1 MLPFAIAL
9 THAWA
14 GLYTRGLPADRRTQR
29 REEIDCDLWE
39 HQRLADLQREPVT
52 ATAAAILLRLLLG
65 IPADIVWRLETGA
78 SARSG
83 RVTQMNDTL
92 AMRGLLTVALAI
104 AAFPLVI
111 GILVAVGLNGE
122 MDNAERAIYGPLQIV
137 IGSSIFGGLVL
148 SLRRPAL
155 GIGLMVA
162 GTIAISAMWYWAAMI
177 TIPIG
182 VGLIALAYF
191 RSRRPGWPRGARPA

>member
-1 MLPFAIAL
+1 VLSFAIAL
-9 THAWA
+9 TRAWTA
-14 GLYTRGLPADRRTQR
+14 TYTRGLPADPRTQR

-137 IGSSIFGGLVL
+137 IGSSIVGGLVL
-148 SLRRPAL
+148 SSRRPAL

-182 VGLIALAYF
+182 AGLIALAYF

>member
-14 GLYTRGLPADRRTQR
+14 GLYTRGLPADRRAQR

-65 IPADIVWRLETGA
+65 VPADIVWRLETGA

-83 RVTQMNDTL
+83 RGTQMNDTL

-137 IGSSIFGGLVL
+137 IGSSIVAGLVL
-148 SLRRPAL
+148 SSRRPAL
-155 GIGLMVA
+155 GIGLVVA
-162 GTIAISAMWYWAAMI
+162 GTIAISAMWYWAMMI

-182 VGLIALAYF
+182 AGLITLAYF
-191 RSRRPGWPRGARPA
+191 RNRRPGWPRSARPA